1 MPKAKVGIAP
11 PAKDTE
17 PDAACVMLQAKVK
30 GKIGQPQLAEYD
42 LDALGRQ
49 KEMSLPTMD
58 SMG

>member
-1 MPKAKVGIAP
+1 MDIQLY
-11 PAKDTE
+11 PA
-17 PDAACVMLQAKVK
+17 CLMLQAKVK

-58 SMG
+58 STG